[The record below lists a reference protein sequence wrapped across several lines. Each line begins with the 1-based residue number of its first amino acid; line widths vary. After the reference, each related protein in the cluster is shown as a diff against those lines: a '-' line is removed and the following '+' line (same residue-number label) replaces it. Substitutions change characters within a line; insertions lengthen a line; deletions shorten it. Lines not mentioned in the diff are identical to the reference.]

1 MVVICDYVGMIRERT
16 AALHDK
22 VLQTK
27 KTLIDNKIEIDRH
40 SPDCKV
46 PVITDHLSP
55 VPSTKYILF
64 NAAMQNNIFK
74 TKRS

>member
-1 MVVICDYVGMIRERT
+1 MVVICDYVEMIRERT

-55 VPSTKYILF
+55 VPSTKYLIQGS
-64 NAAMQNNIFK
+64 NAKYYLRAS
-74 TKRS
+74 T